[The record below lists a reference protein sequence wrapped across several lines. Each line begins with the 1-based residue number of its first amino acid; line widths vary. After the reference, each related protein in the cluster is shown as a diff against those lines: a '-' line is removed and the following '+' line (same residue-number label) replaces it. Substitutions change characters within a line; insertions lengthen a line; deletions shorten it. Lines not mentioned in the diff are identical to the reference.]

1 MNGVY
6 WIYTDASTSLAPPA
20 PQPASGERRLTPI
33 PLAVVL
39 CPRGGY
45 GLERELMHLK
55 RGGVTTLVSL
65 LSLAQVNMLEL
76 ANEGMLAQRLGM
88 SFIHHPLP
96 DHELPPDLEK
106 FRAFAAELAER
117 VKAGERVGVHCWGSI
132 GRATLAAVATL
143 VHLGWPAGVA
153 LRAVEAA
160 RGCPVPDT
168 EEQAEWI
175 LSYQA
180 QA

>member
-1 MNGVY
+1 MRQRAWLFRPLSRRVEKG
-6 WIYTDASTSLAPPA
+6 ASL
-20 PQPASGERRLTPI
+20 RFRWRLCS
-33 PLAVVL
+33 AQ
-39 CPRGGY
+39 GGY

-76 ANEGMLAQRLGM
+76 ANEGMLAQLLHE
-88 SFIHHPLP
+88 FHPPPLP

-117 VKAGERVGVHCWGSI
+117 VKAGS
-132 GRATLAAVATL
+132 ALAFIAGAALGALRWQRLATL
-143 VHLGWPAGVA
+143 VHLGWPPVCAAGGGSG
-153 LRAVEAA
+153 A
-160 RGCPVPDT
+160 RLPCAGYRGAGRMD
-168 EEQAEWI
+168 